1 MEAQL
6 RRFTQISLKLRT
18 TKKQLNQMTSP
29 RFRPSQLS
37 TLALILGQALGLS
50 VISFSAFAQV
60 TNGAKSSL
68 PTPISAQ
75 SLLGLEAPP
84 QIVIT
89 PKQAIPTNGVPSNL
103 TGSSSSNI
111 GQASDLIRLYQE
123 AAFSDPILNA
133 ARFNYQASKELYWQ
147 GLSLLLPQASATP
160 IGTRYYQHATNGSAL
175 TSYTGNSR
183 VFDQKGY
190 TVTLTQP
197 VFNMAAF
204 EASKQGDLNTKLADM
219 RFYLVQQDLIIRV
232 SQAYFDALTSQD
244 NVELFRNKKSL
255 IKQQLEVARA
265 KFDAGLATIVDV
277 NTAQAALDLANSQE
291 IGAQADLVVKRGVL
305 EQLVG
310 RPVSTLKPL
319 TKEAKIDGVLKDPHS
334 KTKYSK
340 GVPITD
346 SVNPLLPKGQTL
358 EDWINQAETAN
369 FNVLA
374 GQLSVSLAES
384 TYRGSQALNY
394 PSVNFVGTAGY
405 NTANGSANS
414 YTPSNTNI
422 YNNTIAL
429 QMTIPLVSGGFNSSV
444 IRQNAALLDA
454 AKANY
459 DNARRTAA
467 QNTRTAFTG
476 FYGGLASVK
485 AYEAAERSSSSALES
500 SKLGFQVGTLINIDV
515 LIALD
520 TVITTRSQLQQA
532 RYNTI
537 LNAIK
542 LKAHAAALSDED
554 LISINTLL
562 R

>member
-1 MEAQL
+1 
-6 RRFTQISLKLRT
+6 
-18 TKKQLNQMTSP
+18 MTP
-29 RFRPSQLS
+29 TRFRLSQL
-37 TLALILGQALGLS
+37 TTFGLILSQVFGLGIYPSTALAQ
-50 VISFSAFAQV
+50 SA
-60 TNGAKSSL
+60 NGAKPSL
-68 PTPISAQ
+68 PTPVSAQ
-75 SLLGLEAPP
+75 SLVGLDVPP
-84 QIVIT
+84 QMA
-89 PKQAIPTNGVPSNL
+89 PLPRQAIPSNAAPSSLGTNAAN
-103 TGSSSSNI
+103 GSS
-111 GQASDLIRLYQE
+111 QATDLIRLYQE
-123 AAFSDPILNA
+123 AAFSDPVLNA

-147 GLSLLLPQASATP
+147 GLSLLLPQATAVP
-160 IGTRYYQHATNGSAL
+160 GGTRYYQHTAGNQPAN
-175 TSYTGNSR
+175 SYSGSR
-183 VFDQKGY
+183 VYDQKNY

-204 EASKQGDLNTKLADM
+204 EAFKQGDLNTKIADM
-219 RFYLVQQDLIIRV
+219 RFYLAQQDLIIRV

-244 NVELFRNKKSL
+244 NVELYRNKKGL
-255 IKQQLEVARA
+255 IKQQLEIAQA

-291 IGAQADLVVKRGVL
+291 IAAQADLIVKRGVL

-310 RPVSTLKPL
+310 HPVGALKPL
-319 TKEAKIDGVLKDPHS
+319 IKEAKIDGVLKDPRS
-334 KTKYSK
+334 KTKDGN
-340 GVPITD
+340 GVPIAD
-346 SVNPLLPKGQTL
+346 SVNPQLPKGQTL

-384 TYRGSQALNY
+384 TYKASQALNY
-394 PSVNFVGTAGY
+394 PSLNFVGTAGY
-405 NTANGSANS
+405 NTSNGTANS
-414 YTPSNTNI
+414 LTPSQTNI

-429 QMTIPLVSGGFNSSV
+429 QMTIPLVSGGYNSSL

-467 QNTRTAFTG
+467 QSTRAAFTG

-485 AYEAAERSSSSALES
+485 AYEAAERSSTSALES

>member
-1 MEAQL
+1 MIP
-6 RRFTQISLKLRT
+6 T
-18 TKKQLNQMTSP
+18 
-29 RFRPSQLS
+29 RFRLSQLS
-37 TLALILGQALGLS
+37 ILGLVLGQALGLGFAS
-50 VISFSAFAQV
+50 SYAFAQAA
-60 TNGAKSSL
+60 NGTKPSL

-75 SLLGLEAPP
+75 SLVGLDIPP
-84 QIVIT
+84 QMVVVS
-89 PKQAIPTNGVPSNL
+89 KQAIPTAAAPSNL
-103 TGSSSSNI
+103 NGNGAATSS

-123 AAFSDPILNA
+123 AAFSDPVLNA

-147 GLSLLLPQASATP
+147 GLSLLLPQANAVP
-160 IGTRYYQHATNGSAL
+160 GGTRYFQHTAGNAPAGAV
-175 TSYTGNSR
+175 TGSR
-183 VFDQKGY
+183 VYDQKNY

-197 VFNMAAF
+197 VFNMAAL
-204 EASKQGDLNTKLADM
+204 EAFKQGDLNTKIADM
-219 RFYLVQQDLIIRV
+219 RFYLAQQDLILRV

-255 IKQQLEVARA
+255 IKQQLEIAQA

-277 NTAQAALDLANSQE
+277 NTAQAGLDLANSQE
-291 IGAQADLVVKRGVL
+291 IAAQADLVVKRGVL
-305 EQLVG
+305 EQLTG
-310 RPVSTLKPL
+310 RPVGSLKPL
-319 TKEAKIDGVLKDPHS
+319 VKEARIDGVLKDPRS
-334 KTKYSK
+334 KNKDGN
-340 GVPITD
+340 GVPIAD
-346 SVNPLLPKGQTL
+346 SVNPQLPKGQTL
-358 EDWINQAETAN
+358 DDWILQAETAN

-374 GQLSVSLAES
+374 GQLSVNLAES
-384 TYRGSQALNY
+384 SYRASQSLNY
-394 PSVNFVGTAGY
+394 PSLNFVGTAGY
-405 NTANGSANS
+405 NTSNGTSNS
-414 YTPSNTNI
+414 LTPAQTNI

-467 QNTRTAFTG
+467 QNTRAAFTG

-520 TVITTRSQLQQA
+520 TLITTRSQLQQA
-532 RYNTI
+532 RYSTI

-542 LKAHAAALSDED
+542 LKAHVAALSDED

>member
-1 MEAQL
+1 
-6 RRFTQISLKLRT
+6 
-18 TKKQLNQMTSP
+18 MTPP
-29 RFRPSQLS
+29 RFRLSQLS
-37 TLALILGQALGLS
+37 TLGLILCQALGLS
-50 VISFSAFAQV
+50 ATSTNTFAQAA
-60 TNGAKSSL
+60 NGAKPSL
-68 PTPISAQ
+68 PSPMSAQ
-75 SLLGLEAPP
+75 ALIGLDMPP
-84 QIVIT
+84 QIVVT
-89 PKQAIPTNGVPSNL
+89 PKQAIPTTAAPSNL
-103 TGSSSSNI
+103 NGNGVANSA
-111 GQASDLIRLYQE
+111 GQVSDLIRLYQE
-123 AAFSDPILNA
+123 AAFSDPVLNA

-160 IGTRYYQHATNGSAL
+160 VGTRYYQHATNGSAL
-175 TSYTGNSR
+175 TTYSGNSR

-197 VFNMAAF
+197 VFNVAAL
-204 EASKQGDLNTKLADM
+204 EASKQGDLNTKIADM
-219 RFYLVQQDLIIRV
+219 RFYLAQQDLILRV

-255 IKQQLEVARA
+255 IKQQLEIAQA

-291 IGAQADLVVKRGVL
+291 IGSQADLVVKRGLL
-305 EQLVG
+305 EQLTG
-310 RPVSTLKPL
+310 RPVGRLRPL
-319 TKEAKIDGVLKDPHS
+319 IKEAKIDGVLKDPRS
-334 KTKYSK
+334 KNKD
-340 GVPITD
+340 GGGITIAE
-346 SVNPLLPKGQTL
+346 SVNPQLPKGQTL
-358 EDWINQAETAN
+358 DDWIQQAESAN

-485 AYEAAERSSSSALES
+485 AYEAAERSSNSALES

-520 TVITTRSQLQQA
+520 TLITTRSQLQQA

-537 LNAIK
+537 LNAMR
-542 LKAHAAALSDED
+542 LKAHAATLSDED
-554 LISINTLL
+554 LISINSLL

>member
-1 MEAQL
+1 MTPS
-6 RRFTQISLKLRT
+6 RFYLHKLT
-18 TKKQLNQMTSP
+18 TFS
-29 RFRPSQLS
+29 
-37 TLALILGQALGLS
+37 LILSQALGLGVTS
-50 VISFSAFAQV
+50 SSGFAQSA
-60 TNGAKSSL
+60 NGAKPSL
-68 PTPISAQ
+68 PTPVSAR
-75 SLLGLEAPP
+75 SLVGLDMPP
-84 QIVIT
+84 QMVAT
-89 PKQAIPTNGVPSNL
+89 PKTAIPTAGMPSNV
-103 TGSSSSNI
+103 GENGI
-111 GQASDLIRLYQE
+111 ANASQTTDLIQLYQE
-123 AAFSDPILNA
+123 AAFSDPVLNA

-147 GLSLLLPQASATP
+147 GLSLLLPQASAVP
-160 IGTRYYQHATNGSAL
+160 GGTRYYQHAGGNQTSS
-175 TSYTGNSR
+175 SYTGSR
-183 VFDQKGY
+183 VYDQKNY

-204 EASKQGDLNTKLADM
+204 EAFKQGDLNTKIADM
-219 RFYLVQQDLIIRV
+219 RFYLAQQDLIIRV
-232 SQAYFDALTSQD
+232 SQAYFDTLTSQD
-244 NVELFRNKKSL
+244 NVELYRNKKGL
-255 IKQQLEVARA
+255 IKQQLEIAQA

-277 NTAQAALDLANSQE
+277 NTAQAGFDLANSQE
-291 IGAQADLVVKRGVL
+291 IAAQADLIVKRGVL

-310 RPVSTLKPL
+310 RPVGTLRPL
-319 TKEAKIDGVLKDPHS
+319 TKEAKIDGVLKDPRAKS
-334 KTKYSK
+334 KD
-340 GVPITD
+340 GNGIPIAD
-346 SVNPLLPKGQTL
+346 SVNPQLPKGQTL

-384 TYRGSQALNY
+384 TYKASQALNY
-394 PSVNFVGTAGY
+394 PSLNFVGTAGY
-405 NTANGSANS
+405 NTSNGTANS
-414 YTPSNTNI
+414 LTPSQTNI

-429 QMTIPLVSGGFNSSV
+429 QMTIPLVSGGYNSSL

-467 QNTRTAFTG
+467 QSTRAAFTG

-485 AYEAAERSSSSALES
+485 AYEAAERSSTSALES

-542 LKAHAAALSDED
+542 LKAHVAALSDED